1 MPQSCQAMCKSNGS
15 SGVTRQRARSTQNVQ
30 LDYWVRIRPIH
41 NIGIICYL
49 HILYNYIADVLFKYL
64 MDIDVSGH
72 LRKKIKVLRTDG
84 GGGAFFTFLIGIV
97 VVIVGMCTKYTVLT
111 YYPTPKFHRIL
122 RIIQE
127 ISAYIT
133 CVCRPLC
140 NGPWAFNIHKI

>member
-30 LDYWVRIRPIH
+30 LDYWVRKRIRPIH

-49 HILYNYIADVLFKYL
+49 PILYNYIADVLFKYL

-84 GGGAFFTFLIGIV
+84 GGGAIFYIFDKYCSCYSRYVCTYLLPHAQIPQNFTNYSRNKCIYNVRMPPSL
-97 VVIVGMCTKYTVLT
+97 
-111 YYPTPKFHRIL
+111 
-122 RIIQE
+122 QW
-127 ISAYIT
+127 
-133 CVCRPLC
+133 PL
-140 NGPWAFNIHKI
+140 GL

>member
-49 HILYNYIADVLFKYL
+49 PILYNYIADVLFKYL

-97 VVIVGMCTKYTVLT
+97 VVIVGMCTYLLPHAQIPQNFTNYSSSKGAIMWYDKRST
-111 YYPTPKFHRIL
+111 
-122 RIIQE
+122 
-127 ISAYIT
+127 S
-133 CVCRPLC
+133 
-140 NGPWAFNIHKI
+140 IHNCLDMC